1 MIVDDQSGEDFGELY
16 SYVLSAYPYS
26 CCVSLSVAKLHA
38 IEAWLT
44 DNTVSF
50 AISNFYAA
58 SEPFP
63 EDVRFAWSFSITSS
77 DYVVI
82 TNTSCKAMFRLQDSN
97 AALLFK
103 LTF

>member
-16 SYVLSAYPYS
+16 SYVLSVYPYGCS
-26 CCVSLSVAKLHA
+26 VALSVSKLRA

-44 DNTVSF
+44 DNKVSF
-50 AISNFYAA
+50 AVSNFYAA

-63 EDVRFAWSFSITSS
+63 EEVRFSWSFSITSS
-77 DYVVI
+77 DYIVI
-82 TNTSCKAMFRLQDSN
+82 TVTSCKAMFRLQDSN